1 MSEEFRL
8 MDEVA
13 TQTWMRKSLYFAYPR
28 IKPLATITMAEI
40 IEEIEKPQ
48 NQVKINAT
56 LMAITADN
64 EAAAFVQDRI
74 SKNLAVR
81 LLYEPIA
88 EFS

>member
-1 MSEEFRL
+1 
-8 MDEVA
+8 
-13 TQTWMRKSLYFAYPR
+13 
-28 IKPLATITMAEI
+28 MAEI